1 MSSARSRGA
10 GRHRSDGWRN
20 SSAASSIGVL
30 KEVNPMKTLRAS
42 AIALPF
48 VALALVVAGLSLIT
62 R

>member
-1 MSSARSRGA
+1 VP
-10 GRHRSDGWRN
+10 
-20 SSAASSIGVL
+20 SIGVL

-42 AIALPF
+42 AVALPF